1 MASFFNLFLLS
12 FAFAFIIRCIDS
24 AEDKPRAF
32 ILPIRKDNVTLKYYT
47 TVDIGTPLT
56 YPDLVIDLGGQIL
69 WFNCE
74 NGFNS
79 STYRPV
85 RCGSSK
91 CKVAKGSGCV
101 GCNGTPRPGCT
112 NNTCGVSP
120 YNPFSNLLYAG
131 GLGEDTMAIYETDG
145 RFYLSHIYVP
155 RLLFACGF
163 NDQLQ
168 GLSNGTQGMIGLAR
182 TQVALQTQLSSAY
195 KIQNKFA
202 LCLPSS
208 SEDGLGDIFIGGG
221 PYYMPPYTKDAST
234 LLIKTPLI
242 INPVS
247 TAPVYSEGEHSDE
260 YFINVKAIKINGK
273 VLSLNTSL
281 LSIDKKGAGGTKIS
295 TITPYTTLHS
305 AIYKAL
311 VKEFVKKAASKWV
324 TRVGP
329 VAPFGECFSAK
340 NIRSTKTGPAVP
352 TIVLVLEGNRKYWN
366 IYGGNSMVRV
376 KKNVLCLGF
385 IDGGSNPRTSIVLG
399 GHQLEDNLL
408 EFDLAS
414 STFGRK
420 LGPNYQGG
428 HGAAQRALLVAAGF
442 SCFWF
447 SFGSPLRFALGTAGS
462 MRVGE
467 WLLAWKMTA
476 DLTGRWWRVDSDGV
490 MWIAAISLMLLVF
503 YLCCSLC
510 CVGLLFMSSA
520 AC

>member
-1 MASFFNLFLLS
+1 MLQSNGVECGTISKDQLHSLPLSPEQLINGFFLLS
-12 FAFAFIIRCIDS
+12 LSLIFCLCLIIRSIDS
-24 AEDKPRAF
+24 AEVKPRAF
-32 ILPIRKDNVTLKYYT
+32 ILAIRKYNVTLQYYT
-47 TVDIGTPLT
+47 TVDTGTPLT

-69 WFNCE
+69 WFNCK

-131 GLGEDTMAIYETDG
+131 GLGEDTVAIYETDG

-221 PYYMPPYTKDAST
+221 PYYMPPYNKDAST

-247 TAPVYSEGEHSDE
+247 TPQ
-260 YFINVKAIKINGK
+260 
-273 VLSLNTSL
+273 T
-281 LSIDKKGAGGTKIS
+281 
-295 TITPYTTLHS
+295 
-305 AIYKAL
+305 
-311 VKEFVKKAASKWV
+311 
-324 TRVGP
+324 
-329 VAPFGECFSAK
+329 
-340 NIRSTKTGPAVP
+340 
-352 TIVLVLEGNRKYWN
+352 
-366 IYGGNSMVRV
+366 
-376 KKNVLCLGF
+376 
-385 IDGGSNPRTSIVLG
+385 
-399 GHQLEDNLL
+399 
-408 EFDLAS
+408 
-414 STFGRK
+414 
-420 LGPNYQGG
+420 
-428 HGAAQRALLVAAGF
+428 
-442 SCFWF
+442 
-447 SFGSPLRFALGTAGS
+447 
-462 MRVGE
+462 
-467 WLLAWKMTA
+467 
-476 DLTGRWWRVDSDGV
+476 
-490 MWIAAISLMLLVF
+490 
-503 YLCCSLC
+503 
-510 CVGLLFMSSA
+510 
-520 AC
+520 